1 MNKKITIPTAIVI
14 LLVVIGGAYFIF
26 SNRISVD
33 KQGGVT
39 LKKDDIVTQETSY
52 VKDGN
57 LFKFT
62 KNRITKTATFDM
74 VYTLADKDEFSDF
87 MGTKVT
93 TAPFLINLLCGTLN
107 QSFFDPA
114 ALKAAMASSSADT
127 SKAGSVTD
135 DNQFKNALTGY
146 KVTDFSLDFK
156 DKAGQIATCQ
166 SSQKGFENIKFTVV
180 RDYSAYNSFLGQKI
194 GVVQK

>member
-1 MNKKITIPTAIVI
+1 MKTKITLPIAIVI
-14 LLVVIGGAYFIF
+14 LLVIIGGAYLIF
-26 SNRISVD
+26 SNKIEID

-52 VKDGN
+52 IKDGN

-107 QSFFDPA
+107 KSFFDPA
-114 ALKAAMASSSADT
+114 ALQAASASSSADT
-127 SKAGSVTD
+127 SKASNVTD

-146 KVTDFSLDFK
+146 KVTEFSLDFK
-156 DKAGQIATCQ
+156 DKAGEIASCQ
-166 SSQKGFENIKFTVV
+166 SNQKGFENIKFTVV

-194 GVVQK
+194 GVVK